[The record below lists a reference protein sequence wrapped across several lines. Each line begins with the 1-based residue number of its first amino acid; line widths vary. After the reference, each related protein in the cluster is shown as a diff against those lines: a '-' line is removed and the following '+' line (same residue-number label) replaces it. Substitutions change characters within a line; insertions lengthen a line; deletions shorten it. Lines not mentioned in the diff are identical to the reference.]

1 MSQFDE
7 FAARSTAA
15 EKQHSEMFLGR
26 LVWYSVSDVKVPHAD
41 LGTAL
46 IKTGLNAYLPRVPL
60 DADVFRR
67 CSTAA
72 QRRKIATQTPGIFH
86 NFLVRELGYDDAKV
100 YRRIVQEEVDQGGKR
115 LNYSEVM
122 KLDFDR
128 ATSTIESTPLNGV
141 DPEVDAMVAEIKR
154 EFSTW
159 KGCLNSFAVRELI
172 RRIVLSL
179 NGTLVRPGGG
189 VYFVDENQ
197 APTVDKLEELAS
209 YLPGSTHVHS
219 LPLVDDKK
227 QREMVRQ
234 AFEAEASD
242 EIDAMLQ
249 EISDIKAKGTK
260 ITSDRYAQF
269 ATRFQGLQTKAKEY
283 SGLLEAS
290 LTTTHSRLTVFQT
303 SMVSLMGQVK
313 HS

>member
-1 MSQFDE
+1 VSSFDE
-7 FAARSTAA
+7 FAARATVA
-15 EKQHSEMFLGR
+15 EKAHSENFLGR
-26 LVWYSVSDVKVPHAD
+26 LIWYSVSEVKVLHAD

-67 CSTAA
+67 VSKAA
-72 QRRKIATQTPGIFH
+72 QRRKLATQTPGIFH
-86 NFLVRELGYDDAKV
+86 NFLVREVAYDDQKV

-115 LNYSEVM
+115 LDYKEVM
-122 KLDFDR
+122 ELNFDR
-128 ATSTIESTPLNGV
+128 ASSTIEAKPLNGV

-154 EFSTW
+154 EFVSW
-159 KGCLNSFAVRELI
+159 KGCINSYAVRELI
-172 RRIVLSL
+172 RRIVMSL

-189 VYFVDENQ
+189 IYFVDERN
-197 APTVDKLEELAS
+197 APTVDKLEQLAS
-209 YLPGSTHVHS
+209 YLPGTTHVHS
-219 LPLVDDKK
+219 LPLVDDQK

-242 EIDAMLQ
+242 EIDAMLS
-249 EISDIKAKGTK
+249 EISDIKQKGVK

-269 ATRFQGLQTKAKEY
+269 ATRFQDLQTKAKEY

-290 LTTTHSRLTVFQT
+290 LTNTHSRLTVFQT
-303 SMVSLMGQVK
+303 SMVSLMAEVK
-313 HS
+313 H

>member
-1 MSQFDE
+1 MSQYDE
-7 FAARSTAA
+7 FAARQATS
-15 EKQHSEMFLGR
+15 EKAHSEFFLGR
-26 LVWYSVSDVKVPHAD
+26 LVWYSVSEVKVSHAD
-41 LGTAL
+41 LGNAL
-46 IKTGLNAYLPRVPL
+46 VKTGLNAYLPRVPL

-67 CSTAA
+67 CSKAA
-72 QRRKIATQTPGIFH
+72 QRRKTATQTPGIFH

-128 ATSTIESTPLNGV
+128 ASSTIESAPLNGV
-141 DPEVDAMVAEIKR
+141 DPEVDAMVAEIKQ
-154 EFSTW
+154 EFNTW
-159 KGCLNSFAVRELI
+159 KGCLNSYAVRELI
-172 RRIVLSL
+172 RRIIMSL
-179 NGTLVRPGGG
+179 HGTLVRPGGG
-189 VYFVDENQ
+189 IYFIEESH

-209 YLPGSTHVHS
+209 YLPGATHVHS
-219 LPLVDDKK
+219 LPLVDDQK
-227 QREMVRQ
+227 QRAMVRR

-242 EIDAMLQ
+242 EIDAMLT
-249 EISDIKAKGTK
+249 EITDIKAKGVK

-269 ATRFQGLQTKAKEY
+269 ADRFQSLQTKAKEY

-313 HS
+313 H